1 MRIPG
6 RKRDDDVFS
15 VTDAAR
21 PYSEDI
27 DARRRRYLFW
37 MAIRTLCFILA
48 IVLVLTLHGQA
59 RVIAFFAVALPA
71 IFLPMLS
78 VVFANA
84 GREPHGQRF
93 AEYQPD
99 RTEVPEAP
107 ERDESLPR

>member
-6 RKRDDDVFS
+6 RKRSADVFS

-27 DARRRRYLFW
+27 DARRRRYLVL
-37 MAIRTLCFILA
+37 MAVRTLCFILA
-48 IVLVLTLHGQA
+48 IVLVLTLRGEA

-71 IFLPMLS
+71 IFLPMLT

-93 AEYQPD
+93 AEYQPE
-99 RTEVPEAP
+99 RGEVAEAP
-107 ERDESLPR
+107 EKDESLPR